1 MNDLKFALR
10 QLLKNPGFTAVAV
23 LTLGICLGA
32 TLSIFAVVDA
42 ILLRSL
48 PFPEPDRLVT
58 PIKAYPLSGVPRAR
72 SSVADYYASREHIKA
87 FASCA
92 IVQSRSAIVDDGDGA
107 RRVPR
112 DRISP
117 EFFSTLRVP
126 LLMGRSFTDE
136 EMLTTQSVAVLTHNF
151 WQHYFNADP
160 KVLGRTF
167 AVDGVP
173 LTVVGVLPA
182 GYRYLSSKA
191 QFYTPA
197 ASNPGDRVPTR
208 RHGNN
213 EFELI
218 ARLAPAATLAS
229 AQAEVDALNAVH
241 LKDDPFAPTLK
252 SQGFITRVK
261 PLHAEHVE
269 SIKPTLLLL
278 QGGVLFLLLIGGVN
292 LVNLLLIRASS
303 RAKELAVRQ
312 ALGAS
317 RRHVVSQVMTEIVLL
332 TLLGGLTGLAV
343 AAGAIR
349 LLPVLGAEQLP
360 LGAYVT
366 FDGRLAMT
374 ALLGG
379 VVLGIVIAG
388 PVAWFNLHRHPAHAL
403 QSDARGGTASHA
415 AQKLRHGF
423 IVAQIVLAFVLLT
436 GAGLL
441 GVSLKRVLE
450 TSPGFQAEHVLTAQ
464 LSLPRNNYQNTTARL
479 DLLERLLPAIQNQ
492 PGVSAVAIGTSMPF
506 GGDNNSGSVSL
517 EGVLGELRH
526 AHRRNGV
533 AGDYWRAMGIPL
545 LEGRFLEDADN
556 RGAQRVCVIDQDFA
570 RRYWPGE
577 SALGRRL
584 SNGAKFD
591 DAQASTI
598 VGVVGSVKHNDL
610 SDTQP
615 LGMVYYPFSQW
626 PGLNFSVIVRS
637 SLAPVTLAPQLRK
650 AVQQLDPALPLDDIK
665 PMQTRLDDSLVT
677 RRSPALL
684 AGIFAATAL
693 LLAAVGIYGV
703 LAFAVAQRRREI
715 GVRMALGAL
724 PRQVLAQFIGL
735 GARLLLIGIT
745 LGVLG
750 AWAIGRAMQN
760 VLFSVGAIHA
770 GVLATTAGVMMFVV
784 LLAVI
789 LPSRRAAK
797 TDPMEALRSE

>member
-1 MNDLKFALR
+1 MKFALR

-42 ILLRSL
+42 ILVRAL

-72 SSVADYYASREHIKA
+72 SSVADYYACREHIRA

-92 IVQSRSAIVDDGDGA
+92 IVQRRTAIVDDGGGS

-117 EFFSTLRVP
+117 EFFSTLGVQ
-126 LLMGRSFTDE
+126 LLMGRSFNDE
-136 EMLTTQSVAVLTHNF
+136 EMLAAQGNVAILTHDF
-151 WQHYFNADP
+151 WHHQFNADP

-167 AVDGVP
+167 AVDGMP

-197 ASNPGDRVPTR
+197 ASNPSDRVPTR

-218 ARLAPAATLAS
+218 ARLAPGATIAS
-229 AQAEVDALNAVH
+229 AQAEVDVLNALH
-241 LKDDPFAPTLK
+241 LKDDPFASTLK
-252 SQGFITRVK
+252 SQGFITQVK
-261 PLHAEHVE
+261 SLHAEHVE
-269 SIKPTLLLL
+269 SVRPALLLL
-278 QGGVLFLLLIGGVN
+278 QGGVFFLLLIGGVN

-303 RAKELAVRQ
+303 RMKELAVRQ

-317 RRHVVSQVMTEIVLL
+317 RRHVISQVTTEIVMLS
-332 TLLGGLTGLAV
+332 LLGGLTGLAV

-349 LLPVLGAEQLP
+349 LFPVLGVDQLP

-379 VVLGIVIAG
+379 IVLGIVIAG
-388 PVAWFNLHRHPAHAL
+388 PVAWFNLHRHVADAL
-403 QSDARGGTASHA
+403 RSETRGGTAGYA
-415 AQKLRHGF
+415 AQRLRHGF
-423 IVAQIVLAFVLLT
+423 IVAQIALAFVLLT

-450 TSPGFQAEHVLTAQ
+450 TSPGFQAELMLTAQ
-464 LSLPRNNYQNTTARL
+464 LSLPRNSYQDLTSRL
-479 DLLERLLPAIQNQ
+479 VLLERLLPALQNQ
-492 PGVSAVAIGTSMPF
+492 PGVHSTAIGTSMPF
-506 GGDNNSGSVSL
+506 GEDNNSGSVSV
-517 EGVLGELRH
+517 EGVMGEMRH

-533 AGDYWRAMGIPL
+533 AGDYWQAMGIPL
-545 LEGRFLEDADN
+545 LEGRFLEGADN
-556 RGAQRVCVIDQDFA
+556 RSSQRVCLIDQDFA

-577 SALGRRL
+577 SPLGRRL

-591 DAQASTI
+591 DTQASTI

-615 LGMVYYPFSQW
+615 LGTVYYPFSQW
-626 PGLNFSVIVRS
+626 SGLNFSLIVRC
-637 SLAPVTLAPQLRK
+637 SLAPATLAPQLRK
-650 AVQQLDPALPLDDIK
+650 AVQQLDPTLALDDIK
-665 PMQTRLDDSLVT
+665 PMQIRVDDSLVT

-684 AGIFAATAL
+684 AGLFAATAL

-715 GVRMALGAL
+715 GVRMALGAR
-724 PRQVLAQFIGL
+724 PRQVLAQFIGV

-745 LGVLG
+745 FGGLG
-750 AWAIGRAMQN
+750 AWAIGRVMQS
-760 VLFSVGAIHA
+760 VLFGVGTVHV
-770 GVLATTAGVMMFVV
+770 GVLATTAGLMFFVV
-784 LLAVI
+784 FLAIIV
-789 LPSRRAAK
+789 PSRRAAK
-797 TDPMEALRSE
+797 TDPMEALRDS